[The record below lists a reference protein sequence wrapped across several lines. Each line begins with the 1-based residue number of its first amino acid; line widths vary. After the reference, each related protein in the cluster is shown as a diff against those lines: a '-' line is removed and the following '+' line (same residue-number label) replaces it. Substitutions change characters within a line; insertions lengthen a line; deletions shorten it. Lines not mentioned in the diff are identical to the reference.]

1 VIAWTR
7 SIKVVF
13 IGAARFRPMVRAE
26 SRLLRMWLPPSIP
39 LAVLIRCLVPT
50 KGYTNFPFRHD
61 IDFQRRSALWRGDV
75 FASHDFQSVL
85 AAMSKSAA
93 MKGEQLM
100 TWKASLRS
108 LAILCAA

>member
-1 VIAWTR
+1 
-7 SIKVVF
+7 
-13 IGAARFRPMVRAE
+13 
-26 SRLLRMWLPPSIP
+26 
-39 LAVLIRCLVPT
+39 
-50 KGYTNFPFRHD
+50 
-61 IDFQRRSALWRGDV
+61 LWRGDV